1 MKWHTYELRVAGPLS
16 IRNNCLQLEVDFT
29 RGRFRI
35 YWLFPAAFCGYKL
48 LMRAKLFGTLPA
60 MAALLCLSVMAPH
73 AEELK
78 PIPLPA
84 PQTEGGKPLMQALQQ
99 RRTIRELQPDKL
111 PAQVLANLLWAG
123 FGINRPESGHR
134 TAPSAMNSQ
143 EVDLYVALPGGLYVY
158 EAKPHQLKP
167 VLDKD
172 LRAKT
177 SGQPFATNAPV
188 VLIFVADLPR
198 LTRANPDQRPFYAGI
213 DTGYISQNIYLYC
226 ASEGL
231 ATVVYDLDRAP
242 LAAAM
247 KLRPEQR
254 IILAQA
260 VGYPKN

>member
-1 MKWHTYELRVAGPLS
+1 MSWRLLLTFALS
-16 IRNNCLQLEVDFT
+16 
-29 RGRFRI
+29 
-35 YWLFPAAFCGYKL
+35 WLSP
-48 LMRAKLFGTLPA
+48 T
-60 MAALLCLSVMAPH
+60 APK

-78 PIPLPA
+78 VIPLPA
-84 PQTEGGKPLMQALQQ
+84 PQTEGGKPLMQALKE
-99 RRTIRELQPDKL
+99 RRTIRELKPDRL

-123 FGINRPESGHR
+123 FGVNRPESGHR

-143 EVDLYVALPGGLYVY
+143 EVDLYVALPEGLYVY

-172 LRAKT
+172 LRAAT
-177 SGQPFATNAPV
+177 TGQPFAKDAPV

-198 LTRANPDQRPFYAGI
+198 LAMAKPEQREFYAAFDSGCV
-213 DTGYISQNIYLYC
+213 SQNIYLYC

-242 LAAAM
+242 LATAM
-247 KLRPEQR
+247 KLRPEQK
-254 IILAQA
+254 IILAQV

>member
-1 MKWHTYELRVAGPLS
+1 
-16 IRNNCLQLEVDFT
+16 
-29 RGRFRI
+29 
-35 YWLFPAAFCGYKL
+35 
-48 LMRAKLFGTLPA
+48 MRAKLVGSLPVT
-60 MAALLCLSVMAPH
+60 AALLCLSMMAPK

-84 PQTEGGKPLMQALQQ
+84 PQTEGGKPLMQALKQ
-99 RRTIRELQPDKL
+99 RRTIRDLKPDKL

-143 EVDLYVALPGGLYVY
+143 EVDLYVALPEGLYVY

-167 VLDKD
+167 VLDQGSARQDQRATLRNERPSRAD
-172 LRAKT
+172 LRCRPSAPNHA
-177 SGQPFATNAPV
+177 QPEQ
-188 VLIFVADLPR
+188 
-198 LTRANPDQRPFYAGI
+198 RAFYAGI
-213 DTGYISQNIYLYC
+213 DTGCISQNIYLYC

-260 VGYPKN
+260 VGYPNN

>member
-1 MKWHTYELRVAGPLS
+1 
-16 IRNNCLQLEVDFT
+16 
-29 RGRFRI
+29 
-35 YWLFPAAFCGYKL
+35 
-48 LMRAKLFGTLPA
+48 MRTTLFGSLPVT
-60 MAALLCLSVMAPH
+60 AAHLCLSVLALK

-99 RRTIRELQPDKL
+99 RRTSRELQPDKL
-111 PAQVLANLLWAG
+111 PVQVLANLLWAG
-123 FGINRPESGHR
+123 FGINRPEDGHR

>member
-1 MKWHTYELRVAGPLS
+1 
-16 IRNNCLQLEVDFT
+16 
-29 RGRFRI
+29 
-35 YWLFPAAFCGYKL
+35 
-48 LMRAKLFGTLPA
+48 MRAKSVSFLPITA
-60 MAALLCLSVMAPH
+60 TLLCLSLIAPK

-84 PQTEGGKPLMQALQQ
+84 PQTEGGKPLMQALKQ
-99 RRTIRELQPDKL
+99 RRTIRDLKPDKL
-111 PAQVLANLLWAG
+111 PAQMLANLLWAG
-123 FGINRPESGHR
+123 FGINRPENGRR

-143 EVDLYVALPGGLYVY
+143 EVDLYVALPEGLYVY
-158 EAKPHQLKP
+158 EGKPHQLQP

-188 VLIFVADLPR
+188 VLIYVADLPR
-198 LTRANPDQRPFYAGI
+198 LTKAKPEQRGFYAAI
-213 DTGYISQNIYLYC
+213 DTGCISQNIYLCC

-247 KLRPEQR
+247 KLRPEQS

-260 VGYPKN
+260 VGYPNN

>member
-1 MKWHTYELRVAGPLS
+1 MRVDL
-16 IRNNCLQLEVDFT
+16 I
-29 RGRFRI
+29 
-35 YWLFPAAFCGYKL
+35 
-48 LMRAKLFGTLPA
+48 
-60 MAALLCLSVMAPH
+60 AALAVASALWCPGLTATK

-78 PIPLPA
+78 PILLPA
-84 PQTEGGKPLMQALQQ
+84 PQTEGGKPLMQALRH
-99 RRTIRELQPDKL
+99 RRTTRELKPDKL
-111 PAQVLANLLWAG
+111 PRQVLANLLWAG
-123 FGINRPESGHR
+123 FGINRPGSGHR

-143 EVDLYVALPGGLYVY
+143 EVDIYVALPEGLYIY

-167 VLDKD
+167 VLGKD

-177 SGQPFATNAPV
+177 SGQPFATNAPA

-198 LTRANPDQRPFYAGI
+198 LTKAKPEQREFYAAV
-213 DTGYISQNIYLYC
+213 DTGFISQNIYLYC

-231 ATVVYDLDRAP
+231 ATVVYALDRTP

-247 KLRPEQR
+247 QLRPDQR

>member
-1 MKWHTYELRVAGPLS
+1 MLK
-16 IRNNCLQLEVDFT
+16 
-29 RGRFRI
+29 
-35 YWLFPAAFCGYKL
+35 
-48 LMRAKLFGTLPA
+48 
-60 MAALLCLSVMAPH
+60 

-84 PQTEGGKPLMQALQQ
+84 PQTEGGKPLMQALKQ
-99 RRTIRELQPDKL
+99 RRTIREIKPDKL

-123 FGINRPESGHR
+123 FGINRPGSGHR

-143 EVDLYVALPGGLYVY
+143 EVDLYVALPEGLYVY
-158 EAKPHQLKP
+158 EAKPHHLKP
-167 VLDKD
+167 VLSGD

-177 SGQPFATNAPV
+177 SGQPFAKGAPV

-198 LTRANPDQRPFYAGI
+198 LTKAKPDQRPFYAGI
-213 DTGYISQNIYLYC
+213 DTGCISQNVYLYC

-247 KLRPEQR
+247 KLGPEQK

-260 VGYPKN
+260 VGYPKE

>member
-1 MKWHTYELRVAGPLS
+1 
-16 IRNNCLQLEVDFT
+16 
-29 RGRFRI
+29 
-35 YWLFPAAFCGYKL
+35 
-48 LMRAKLFGTLPA
+48 MRAKLVGSLTVA
-60 MAALLCLSVMAPH
+60 AALLWLGVTAPK

-84 PQTEGGKPLMQALQQ
+84 PQTEGGKPLMQALKQ
-99 RRTIRELQPDKL
+99 RQTIRDLKADKL

-123 FGINRPESGHR
+123 FGINRPGSGHR

-143 EVDLYVALPGGLYVY
+143 EVDIYVALPEGLYVY

-167 VLDKD
+167 VLRED
-172 LRAKT
+172 LRGKT
-177 SGQPFATNAPV
+177 SGQPFAKAAPV
-188 VLIFVADLPR
+188 VLVYVADLPR
-198 LTRANPDQRPFYAGI
+198 LTKAKPEQRAFYAGI
-213 DTGYISQNIYLYC
+213 DTGCISQNIYLYC

-231 ATVVYDLDRAP
+231 ATVVYDLDRPP

-247 KLRPEQR
+247 KLRPEQK

>member
-1 MKWHTYELRVAGPLS
+1 
-16 IRNNCLQLEVDFT
+16 
-29 RGRFRI
+29 
-35 YWLFPAAFCGYKL
+35 
-48 LMRAKLFGTLPA
+48 MRAKLVATVPIIA
-60 MAALLCLSVMAPH
+60 AALWLSATAVRAGD
-73 AEELK
+73 LQS
-78 PIPLPA
+78 IPLPP
-84 PQTEGGKPLMQALQQ
+84 PQTDGGKPLMQALQQ
-99 RRTIRELQPDKL
+99 RRTNRELKPDKL

-143 EVDLYVALPGGLYVY
+143 EVDLYVAMPEGLYVY

-167 VLDKD
+167 VLDTD
-172 LRAKT
+172 LRARI

-188 VLIFVADLPR
+188 VLIYVADLPR
-198 LTRANPDQRPFYAGI
+198 LARAKADQRPFYAAV
-213 DTGYISQNIYLYC
+213 DTGCISQNIYLYS

-231 ATVVYDLDRAP
+231 ATVVFDLDRAP

-247 KLRPEQR
+247 QLRPEQK

>member
-1 MKWHTYELRVAGPLS
+1 MRTT
-16 IRNNCLQLEVDFT
+16 FF
-29 RGRFRI
+29 GR
-35 YWLFPAAFCGYKL
+35 
-48 LMRAKLFGTLPA
+48 LPVT
-60 MAALLCLSVMAPH
+60 AALLCLSVMAPK

-99 RRTIRELQPDKL
+99 RRTSRELQPDKL
-111 PAQVLANLLWAG
+111 PAQVLADLLWAG
-123 FGINRPESGHR
+123 FGINRPENGHR

-260 VGYPKN
+260 VGYPKK

>member
-1 MKWHTYELRVAGPLS
+1 
-16 IRNNCLQLEVDFT
+16 
-29 RGRFRI
+29 
-35 YWLFPAAFCGYKL
+35 
-48 LMRAKLFGTLPA
+48 MRAKLVGSLHVT
-60 MAALLCLSVMAPH
+60 AALLCFSMVGPKAQ
-73 AEELK
+73 ELR

-84 PQTEGGKPLMQALQQ
+84 PQTEGGKPLMQALKQ
-99 RRTIRELQPDKL
+99 RRTIRDLKPDKL

-143 EVDLYVALPGGLYVY
+143 EVDLYIALPEGLYLY
-158 EAKPHQLKP
+158 EAKPHQLQP
-167 VLDKD
+167 VLAKD

-198 LTRANPDQRPFYAGI
+198 LTRANPEQRPFYAGI
-213 DTGYISQNIYLYC
+213 DTGCISQNIYLYC

-260 VGYPKN
+260 VGYPNN

>member
-1 MKWHTYELRVAGPLS
+1 MKAKLVGSWPLS
-16 IRNNCLQLEVDFT
+16 AIV
-29 RGRFRI
+29 
-35 YWLFPAAFCGYKL
+35 
-48 LMRAKLFGTLPA
+48 
-60 MAALLCLSVMAPH
+60 LCLSVIAPW

-78 PIPLPA
+78 PILLPA
-84 PQTEGGKPLMQALQQ
+84 PQTQGGKPLMEALHQ
-99 RRTIRELQPDKL
+99 RRTTREIVSDKL

-123 FGINRPESGHR
+123 FGINRPETGHR

-143 EVDLYVALPGGLYVY
+143 EVKLYVALPEGLYLY
-158 EAKPHQLKP
+158 DAKPHELKP

-188 VLIFVADLPR
+188 VLVYVADLPS
-198 LTRANPDQRPFYAGI
+198 LSRANPDQRPFYAGI
-213 DTGYISQNIYLYC
+213 DTGCIAQNIYLYC

-247 KLRPEQR
+247 NLRPEQR

-260 VGYPKN
+260 VGYPKR